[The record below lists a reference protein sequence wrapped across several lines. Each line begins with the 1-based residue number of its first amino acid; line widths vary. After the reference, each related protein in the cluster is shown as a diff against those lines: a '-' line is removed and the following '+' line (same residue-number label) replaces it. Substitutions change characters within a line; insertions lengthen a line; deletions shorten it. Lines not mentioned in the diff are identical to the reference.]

1 LDSCTKI
8 DEGEKV
14 AEFEDSR
21 APERCLN
28 CKSTNIIGPYKFVDS
43 VIRIAAFILVRQQAF
58 VCVDCGYTMLFTR
71 EGHEEKIL
79 KESLRIQSGHQ

>member
-1 LDSCTKI
+1 MDSCI
-8 DEGEKV
+8 EIIEGEKV

-21 APERCLN
+21 APKRCLN
-28 CKSTNIIGPYKFVDS
+28 CESQNIIGPYKYINSGVRISAFV
-43 VIRIAAFILVRQQAF
+43 FVRQQAY

-79 KESLRIQSGHQ
+79 IESLRIQSEDE

>member
-1 LDSCTKI
+1 MDSCIKI

-14 AEFEDSR
+14 AEFKDSR

-28 CKSTNIIGPYKFVDS
+28 CKSQNMIGPYKFVDS
-43 VIRIAAFILVRQQAF
+43 VVRITGFILVRQQAF
-58 VCVDCGYTMLFTR
+58 VCVDCGHTMLFTR

-79 KESLRIQSGHQ
+79 KESLRIQSEH